1 MLLLLHARAC
11 DLITRAC
18 SSVSVA
24 ARTTLCACQCK
35 LPRPPSAGWRDM
47 IPTRRAFLHV
57 DHLDPLDRRYQLQWQ
72 TLGVWIYIV
81 STRALCPRTSP

>member
-1 MLLLLHARAC
+1 
-11 DLITRAC
+11 
-18 SSVSVA
+18 
-24 ARTTLCACQCK
+24 
-35 LPRPPSAGWRDM
+35 M

-57 DHLDPLDRRYQLQWQ
+57 DHLDPLDRRYQLQLQ